1 MTEWDIIGTT
11 SKPQKLHVYVN
22 SLPYSLLQ
30 KQPRQYKTIKWSHQ
44 QHISIISMPGPLMLC
59 HLYLM
64 PFSCVLHVFWC
75 SLMLSNAAIILFSE
89 HVSRHPPTERPEELP
104 KGNTA
109 QVLDEGNPSWGSP
122 GGDMGPSGTKKA
134 TTSLSCW
141 HMHRSMVWFRNVHTQ
156 VGTEGSRLTKPG
168 ELFANKLW
176 PS

>member
-1 MTEWDIIGTT
+1 MSILYHI
-11 SKPQKLHVYVN
+11 HCF
-22 SLPYSLLQ
+22 

-109 QVLDEGNPSWGSP
+109 QVLDEGNPSWGSL